1 MRYYP
6 IFLDLQGRRVLVAGA
21 GQVAL
26 RKTRGLLDAGA
37 RVTVVAPAWD
47 PEFERLPVRLLRRR
61 FRASDLDGAA
71 LAFAATDDRR
81 VNRRIGAEAE
91 RRGVPANIADRAEE
105 CRFLVP
111 ARLARGAVQ
120 IAISTGGASPRLA
133 AALRRRLEAALPDG
147 LALPEGAT
155 PPAPAADSPRE
166 GPPPAPAV
174 DAPPER
180 QPPTPGRPRRPARQP
195 SKR

>member
-21 GQVAL
+21 GPVAL

-91 RRGVPANIADRAEE
+91 RRGVPANIADCAEE

-111 ARLARGAVQ
+111 ARLARGAFH

-133 AALRRRLEAALPDG
+133 ADLRRRLEAALPDG
-147 LALPEGAT
+147 AA
-155 PPAPAADSPRE
+155 PPSH
-166 GPPPAPAV
+166 AV
-174 DAPPER
+174 DALLER
-180 QPPTPGRPRRPARQP
+180 QPPASGRPRRAARQP